1 VPADLPELLTGG
13 APDRYD
19 AAADAA
25 VGHNG
30 GRRQRRVPAA
40 ARGTGGVLAALA
52 AVAVASATTHGPTD
66 AAPLPPMATER
77 PELPSPLPRELLAT
91 LRVLHAQSLSGQAGT
106 VPAAGAPP
114 SAAVARAA
122 VGQLLGRN
130 CISAATAELA
140 LTTLDGQWLDV
151 EVRGNP
157 PQTPPFV
164 FGLRWTGKG
173 YSYRYPPVPD
183 GCP

>member
-1 VPADLPELLTGG
+1 MPADLPELLTGG

-19 AAADAA
+19 AAANAA
-25 VGHNG
+25 VGHDG

-52 AVAVASATTHGPTD
+52 AVALAAASTHGHTA
-66 AAPLPPMATER
+66 AAPLAAAPTQAPAR
-77 PELPSPLPRELLAT
+77 PSPLPPELLAT
-91 LRVLHAQSLSGQAGT
+91 LRALHAQSLSGSAGVVPVAGT
-106 VPAAGAPP
+106 RPSAAGAR
-114 SAAVARAA
+114 SAVEL
-122 VGQLLGRN
+122 LLGRN
-130 CISAATAELA
+130 CISAATASLA
-140 LTTLDGQWLDV
+140 LTTPDGRWVAV

-164 FGLRWTGKG
+164 FGLRWTGSG